1 MNHIEDL
8 QYAVIGKFTYEWSD
22 LEELRKIIP
31 SQSQFKQALQAAK
44 GQTLQK
50 GGAII
55 LSSGK
60 VVGDPGNWKVVRDKR
75 GKTNISPQLTTV
87 VENKFEA
94 LAQDENTMTCTSTS
108 NTNVIENNDTR
119 DKGNPSQDKKVE
131 DTSSTKEWVTKA
143 FGSVLQG
150 DDQQYDT
157 HTISGSAKSDGN
169 KSTQISKEP
178 ALDEQEVSQRSK
190 VRSNEKHGEIHTTD
204 DEQNEDM
211 DNVVISSDSPV
222 KNYTSPEKHGIEH
235 TSTEQQ
241 HESNM
246 TKFSKSVNSENI
258 TVAVQG
264 SNNSTTV
271 TMRKNHEIMM
281 GDNMAVVV
289 EPITLQSDE
298 YQVVRVHSDSPNNT
312 LHDILIHKDANS
324 EPKDLA
330 EIKGIECA
338 IFSELNE
345 EKIYNDADISPRV
358 MKSVKSDRNGMKQ
371 GDVVSFEV
379 ANRAA
384 HLQAKL
390 MGNQMLRDLCGLVI
404 QD

>member
-1 MNHIEDL
+1 MCKNGYSYLMCTLIYDSRFRVNEETSMAMSWISFPNLLPMFFVKECLFSLASTVGKPIHVDQATINKTRPSCARVKVLVDLKGSFPKVVQMNIENVETGEIRTNMIAI
-8 QYAVIGKFTYEWSD
+8 QYDYVPKYCLECKMQGHNKENCKVINYRSIGEKKTQQMQD
-22 LEELRKIIP
+22 KA
-31 SQSQFKQALQAAK
+31 QFKQALQAAK

-190 VRSNEKHGEIHTTD
+190 VRSN
-204 DEQNEDM
+204 
-211 DNVVISSDSPV
+211 
-222 KNYTSPEKHGIEH
+222 
-235 TSTEQQ
+235 
-241 HESNM
+241 
-246 TKFSKSVNSENI
+246 
-258 TVAVQG
+258 
-264 SNNSTTV
+264 
-271 TMRKNHEIMM
+271 
-281 GDNMAVVV
+281 GDN
-289 EPITLQSDE
+289 T
-298 YQVVRVHSDSPNNT
+298 
-312 LHDILIHKDANS
+312 
-324 EPKDLA
+324 
-330 EIKGIECA
+330 
-338 IFSELNE
+338 
-345 EKIYNDADISPRV
+345 
-358 MKSVKSDRNGMKQ
+358 
-371 GDVVSFEV
+371 
-379 ANRAA
+379 
-384 HLQAKL
+384 
-390 MGNQMLRDLCGLVI
+390 
-404 QD
+404 